1 MADVAEALY
10 GIMQRAES
18 ANPENPED
26 YIRGGLRYCGKC
38 HTPKQT
44 VIELLGRQI
53 TVSCLCRCASEA
65 YQREEDERKARE
77 FRDRVDRLRKDGFRE
92 SVLDKWTFARDDGQ
106 DPRTTGI
113 MHRYVDHFPEL
124 LSQGRGMIL
133 YGRCGSGKTFAAAC
147 VVNALIDRGYKCLM
161 TNFSRIADTA
171 AATREGKQTYLD
183 SLNQYSLLVIDD
195 LGAERDTSYMG
206 EIVYGIIDSRY
217 RAGLP
222 MIITS
227 NLSTE
232 ELKNPRDISEQRIF
246 NRILEKCVPVE
257 VSKIDRRRKNIIFE
271 YDSVKSM
278 LGL

>member
-92 SVLDKWTFARDDGQ
+92 SDLDKWTFARDDGQ

-161 TNFSRIADTA
+161 TNFSRIANTA
-171 AATREGKQTYLD
+171 AEAKTKQTYLD
-183 SLNQYSLLVIDD
+183 SLNQYALLALDD
-195 LGAERDTSYMG
+195 FGAERDTAYMS